1 MKTFLICVL
10 VMMLGFIAVGNAQE
24 KPEKP
29 SPEAMQK
36 QMEAA
41 FSAMAPMMGNM
52 MEAMI
57 EAQLSVISKPE
68 SAEKMATYVKNFYEA
83 LLKRGFSKD
92 EAFKIVT
99 SVSIPSASLS
109 TK

>member
-1 MKTFLICVL
+1 MKTLLICIL
-10 VMMLGFIAVGNAQE
+10 VIVLGFIAVGNTQE
-24 KPEKP
+24 KPPQP
-29 SPEAMQK
+29 SPEAMRQ

-41 FSAMAPMMGNM
+41 FGAMAPMMGKM
-52 MEAMI
+52 TEAMI
-57 EAQLSVISKPE
+57 EAQLLIISKPE

-83 LLKRGFSKD
+83 LMKQGFSKD

-99 SVSIPSASLS
+99 SVHIPSASLS